1 MSSDYPNIEK
11 LSWDQVLR
19 GKPDQ
24 YQPPYTVHFPINPV
38 GSPDFVHL
46 DAALNVCR
54 RRVFPGLSVREWDKY
69 TEAGTR
75 ETLIVQF
82 ALDDPPLVP
91 DFHHTQLSTNKGE
104 YPIAQASY
112 WAYDIYYR
120 LEYMVMPVGETNQ
133 NILIVRCKVTNEAP
147 DDRNVVVRAKVNFQK
162 ESDLFPYH
170 YTPFNWD
177 ASNWLPCDR
186 VHMSDQEITLDGHII
201 GRLVNCELDIQ
212 WEESAEFEDSAYNT
226 KFNGASPQFI
236 FPAFRLK
243 KIDNLVR
250 LSGKLTPGEIREFS
264 LALFVDYENVD
275 EYQLRQLRRLSPDSA
290 RRDVMYHFRSQ
301 LPRPSIKLTF
311 PAAGWDSIFEAV
323 QTSTLQL
330 MVKFPDKNSLMPTQG
345 GSSER
350 HLVWVWE
357 AVCMLMPMLKL
368 GYFSPVK
375 DALEFI
381 FSLQDGGYPPEGKF
395 TSLEGA
401 IGTTGPRWANS
412 TGSALALASD
422 YYIHSTDKDFLAEYL
437 PKMLKASD
445 WIIREIRATRIL
457 EADGL
462 RPLTYGLLPYACS
475 TDGDTGFIIAFS
487 DAYTYW
493 GLKKCADL
501 LTAIGHERASE
512 INNEVIQYQQD
523 ISMAAAGVTR
533 EDGFID
539 RLIPQPGDIVELK
552 FNNLVGAVHMAFAGC
567 LDIHSEAFAKYM
579 DYFDTNMADGLFLG
593 IMDRE
598 VVYTGISEWVWQDI
612 YLKLGQWKKAFAAV
626 RQNLLY
632 GMTRDTHQVQE
643 RFSRFNPTFTPWQ
656 PNGSGNGKVLDTIIK
671 SIYFELDDRTII
683 LGGVPFAYLVDNKI
697 TELINLRTARGLI
710 SINISPTQV
719 TSFALSISSTGTLPD
734 ILQFPNQFAV
744 EKCGSIE
751 QISNNLY
758 SVAGMRSVQF
768 ILKEGVE

>member
-24 YQPPYTVHFPINPV
+24 HQPPYTVHFPINPV

-54 RRVFPGLSVREWDKY
+54 RRVFPGLSIREWDKY
-69 TEAGTR
+69 MEVGTR

-82 ALDDPPLVP
+82 AFDDPPIVP
-91 DFHHTQLSTNKGE
+91 DFHHTRLSTIKGE
-104 YPIAQASY
+104 YPIAHASY
-112 WAYDIYYR
+112 WAYDICYQ
-120 LEYMVMPVGETNQ
+120 LEYMVMPIGDTQQ

-147 DDRNVVVRAKVNFQK
+147 EEREVVVRTKVNFQK

-170 YTPFNWD
+170 YTPFSWD

-186 VHMSDQEITLDGHII
+186 VGMTDQEITLDGNVI
-201 GRLVNCELDIQ
+201 GRLIKCGLNAE
-212 WEESAEFEDSAYNT
+212 WEESSEIDDSAYNA
-226 KFNGASPQFI
+226 KFNGGSPQFI

-243 KIDNLVR
+243 NTDNLIR
-250 LSGKLTPGEIREFS
+250 LSGKLTPGETRSFT

-275 EYQLRQLRRLSPDSA
+275 DYQLHLLRRISPDSA

-301 LPRPSIKLTF
+301 LPKPSTKLTF
-311 PAAGWDSIFEAV
+311 PAAEWDSISEAV

-330 MVKFPDKNSLMPTQG
+330 LVKFPDNHSLMPTQG

-368 GYFSPVK
+368 GYFGPVK
-375 DALEFI
+375 QALEFI

-395 TSLEGA
+395 TSLDGA

-422 YYIHSTDKDFLAEYL
+422 FYIHSKDDYFLLEYL
-437 PKMLKASD
+437 PKMLRAAD

-457 EADGL
+457 QPDGS

-493 GLKKCADL
+493 GLNKFAYL
-501 LTAIGHERASE
+501 LEALGHERASE
-512 INNEVIQYQQD
+512 VRDEVTQYCLD
-523 ISMAAAGVTR
+523 ISTAAAGVTR

-567 LDIHSEAFAKYM
+567 LDVHSEAFAKYM
-579 DYFDTNMADGLFLG
+579 DYFDANMADGLFLG

-598 VVYTGISEWVWQDI
+598 VVYTGISEWVWQDV
-612 YLKLGQWKKAFAAV
+612 YMRLGQWKKAFAAV

-643 RFSRFNPTFTPWQ
+643 RFSKFNPTFTPWQ

-671 SIYFELDDRTII
+671 SIYFELEDRAII
-683 LGGVPFAYLVDNKI
+683 LGGVPFAYIVDNQT
-697 TELINLRTARGLI
+697 TELKNLRTARGLI
-710 SINISPTQV
+710 SIKIIPEQNN
-719 TSFALSISSTGTLPD
+719 SFLLSLSSTGTLPA
-734 ILQFPNQFAV
+734 LVQFPNQFTV
-744 EKCGSIE
+744 EPCGLIE
-751 QISNNLY
+751 RTSTNLY
-758 SVAGMRSVQF
+758 SISRYNKVQF
-768 ILKEGVE
+768 VLKEGAR